1 MQGRIFPVLNYGSRK
16 TWDVGTRNYNH
27 RDPFYKV
34 MKKNALIT
42 AFIVA
47 ICGTSFAQTISL
59 TFTAQDAY
67 GQYVQ
72 PERVVITNHTRDWQ
86 EIVYWPD
93 TGFTMRGTTGLNDI
107 ELWNNAA
114 LQLFQNNPNPFRG
127 ATDVALSVA
136 EEGNVTIELTDIN
149 GRIMGKSKYSLAQKG
164 LHSFR
169 VSVATP
175 GIYIL
180 TARQNKKSST
190 IKMVCKE
197 GGASN
202 AIDYAGEAPA
212 VSYILKSGTTN
223 PFEVGDEMEYVAYT
237 VADGAEV
244 GSVPVTQVQTE
255 SQTVVLMFAGAVAGD
270 SLPCLGMATVTDHEG
285 NVYNTV
291 RIGTQCWT
299 RENMRCTTSPNGY
312 LSFGCSDTSDSYNSS
327 NYVPYYYDY
336 TQSGIPF
343 EDRGLLYNWAG
354 AMDTISTNY
363 ITESFTGRRGICP
376 AGWHVPSQAEWDT
389 LGNYLSSHDEYQCG
403 ALGHYYIA
411 KSLAAQNYWDT
422 VGCSCGPGNDQ
433 SANNATGF
441 TAVPTG
447 SYFWITAFNYSGK
460 GAYFW
465 ASTSRSDV
473 LAGNIIMTYEYSTLG
488 MGDPTKDRGYAVR
501 CLRD

>member
-16 TWDVGTRNYNH
+16 TWDVGTNNYNL

-93 TGFTMRGTTGLNDI
+93 TGFTMRGTTGLNDFGA
-107 ELWNNAA
+107 LDNAA

-270 SLPCLGMATVTDHEG
+270 GLPCLGAPTVTDHEG

-312 LSFGCSDTSDSYNSS
+312 LAFGGTDTSDYCNESDHS
-327 NYVPYYYDY
+327 PYYYDF
-336 TQSGIPF
+336 TQSVIPLN
-343 EDRGLLYNWAG
+343 ERGLLYNWAG
-354 AMDTISTNY
+354 AMDTISAGNDVL
-363 ITESFTGRRGICP
+363 ESFSGRRGICP
-376 AGWHVPSQAEWDT
+376 AGWHVPSMAEWDSMS
-389 LGNYLSSHDEYQCG
+389 NYLNAQSEYVCNFSG
-403 ALGHYYIA
+403 NIA
-411 KSLAAQNYWDT
+411 KAIASQSYWDST
-422 VGCSCGPGNDQ
+422 TSECTPGNDP
-433 SANNATGF
+433 SLNNATGF
-441 TAVPTG
+441 TAIPAG
-447 SYFWITAFNYSGK
+447 IYFWYGFRWSGTH
-460 GAYFW
+460 ACFW
-465 ASTSRSDV
+465 ASTSTIINSV
-473 LAGNIIMTYEYSTLG
+473 LPDNLYVYWQHPDLG
-488 MGDPTKDRGYAVR
+488 RPEPAKGHGLSVR

>member
-1 MQGRIFPVLNYGSRK
+1 MK
-16 TWDVGTRNYNH
+16 RNI
-27 RDPFYKV
+27 
-34 MKKNALIT
+34 LIT
-42 AFIVA
+42 ALILA
-47 ICGTSFAQTISL
+47 ICGSAVTQTISL

-86 EIVYWPD
+86 ETIYWPD
-93 TGFTMRGTTGLNDI
+93 TSFTMRGTTGLDDFGA
-107 ELWNNAA
+107 LDNAA

-127 ATDVALSVA
+127 ATDVMLSVA
-136 EEGNVTIELTDIN
+136 EKGTVTIEMADIN
-149 GRIMGKSKYSLAQKG
+149 GRILGKGKYSLPQTG

-169 VSVATP
+169 VRVATP
-175 GIYIL
+175 GIYVL

-197 GGASN
+197 GGTSN
-202 AIDYAGEAPA
+202 AIDYVGEVSA
-212 VSYILKSGTTN
+212 VSYTLKSTTTN

-255 SQTVVLMFAGAVAGD
+255 SQTVVLMFTGAVAGD

-312 LSFGCSDTSDSYNSS
+312 LSLGCTDTSSNYNSS
-327 NYVPYYYDY
+327 NYVPYYYDH
-336 TQSGIPF
+336 TQSNMPF
-343 EDRGLLYNWAG
+343 EVRGLLYNWAG
-354 AMDTISTNY
+354 AMDTISTDY
-363 ITESFTGRRGICP
+363 ITESFSGRRGICP
-376 AGWHVPSQAEWDT
+376 VGWHVPSQAEWDT
-389 LGNYLSSHDEYQCG
+389 LGIYLASHNEYQCG

-422 VGCSCGPGNDQ
+422 TGCSCGPGNDLT
-433 SANNATGF
+433 SNNATGF

-447 SYFWITAFNYSGK
+447 CYFWITVFNYSNR

-473 LAGNIIMTYEYSTLG
+473 LAGNIIMTYDYSTLG
-488 MGDPTKDRGYAVR
+488 MGDPTKDRGLAVR